1 MEENTTV
8 EQEEKETV
16 ETESD
21 EQKPSGQQPREISM
35 KTLVLLVAALGVIVM
50 VMIGAFGKGGQE
62 EACVIVPQSPFG
74 LSQKQMWIDLEDDL
88 QSKGIA
94 EFGMTYP
101 EGPEGYEKKIYK
113 VYTKQ
118 INSVYYVDDEGK
130 AGMMIVKA
138 KFCGKDVY
146 ESGFYNDSVEY
157 AFINKVEDG
166 DRIITMKGNQN
177 GVQTASWIDGEFSYA
192 IGMWN
197 DPVSEEEM
205 LKLVHQ
211 TE

>member
-1 MEENTTV
+1 
-8 EQEEKETV
+8 
-16 ETESD
+16 
-21 EQKPSGQQPREISM
+21 
-35 KTLVLLVAALGVIVM
+35 
-50 VMIGAFGKGGQE
+50 
-62 EACVIVPQSPFG
+62 
-74 LSQKQMWIDLEDDL
+74 
-88 QSKGIA
+88 
-94 EFGMTYP
+94 
-101 EGPEGYEKKIYK
+101 
-113 VYTKQ
+113 
-118 INSVYYVDDEGK
+118 
-130 AGMMIVKA
+130 MMIVKA